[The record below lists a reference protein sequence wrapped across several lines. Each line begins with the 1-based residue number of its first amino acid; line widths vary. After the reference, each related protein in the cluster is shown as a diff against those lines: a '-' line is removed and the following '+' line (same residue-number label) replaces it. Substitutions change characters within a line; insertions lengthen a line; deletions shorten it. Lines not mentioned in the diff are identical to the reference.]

1 MPMAS
6 QHFNRQM
13 APPYAAQR
21 VNTAMKPVSVVRVR
35 CVSLL
40 RTRVVSY
47 RGLLSRPLVIRYPRR
62 SNGVCA
68 ARTVWSWAELAE
80 L

>member
-21 VNTAMKPVSVVRVR
+21 VNTEPMKPVSVVRVR
-35 CVSLL
+35 RVSLL

-68 ARTVWSWAELAE
+68 ARTV
-80 L
+80 